1 MKSKLPPG
9 VTQAQ
14 GVAMLHDLDFFINC
28 DPCLAS
34 YELLEKEVANPSIPT
49 DRIKAMGPTSS
60 WKILDVVENV
70 PKGIW
75 GSNVE
80 STYEFTNVEKGLF
93 SRIKSP
99 LNINMETLWEVRP
112 AEDGEGLELVEEAD
126 ITCSKL
132 LVGIVKGQCETGG
145 TFSPPPAYLTCKE
158 EADFGVV

>member
-34 YELLEKEVANPSIPT
+34 YELLEKEVANPSIPA
-49 DRIKAMGPTSS
+49 DRVKALGPTSS

-80 STYEFTNVEKGLF
+80 STYEFTSVEKGLF

-99 LNINMETLWEVRP
+99 LNISMETLWEVRE

-145 TFSPPPAYLTCKE
+145 TFSPSPTYHNLQRRR
-158 EADFGVV
+158 